1 VRPGHGSPRSRA
13 AVAFVVVCATAWG
26 AAPARA
32 NARLETEEQRISR
45 ILQST
50 LVAHGAE
57 VHRCFEKALADTMEV
72 AGKIELAVDVGEGGR
87 VTKTAPAL
95 DEAQSPV
102 LLACLQTS
110 AETWSFAGISPG
122 STVIVPLDFEGQAA
136 QFTLK
141 AADAPDHGPG
151 APGAKGALVPKGKRP
166 VATPS
171 APPPFSVK
179 LLVDEQT
186 MRARQASLSLLTV
199 APASRIAMHKHP
211 VSEILYVLKG
221 HARILSQP
229 GTPPERLDEG
239 TAVFIPV
246 GAPHV
251 IENMGRQTPA
261 VLLDYFVPMGPERV
275 YRDPTDPVGRNA
287 FEVIRGAAA
296 PGGAAAAVAAP
307 IRWGIASA
315 SKVEPITLAGGK
327 ARVHKLLT
335 TENTGQATAYLG
347 VLEAEPGA
355 EIPRHVHTSAEILY
369 VVSGGGTLTVG
380 AEQLPFGPDTAI
392 HVPENQPHAAAF
404 TGPDKTIMIQ
414 LYAPGG
420 PEQRFVGAPGSS
432 PRAPGTKP

>member
-1 VRPGHGSPRSRA
+1 VRPSHGSPRARA
-13 AVAFVVVCATAWG
+13 TVAFVVVSATAWG
-26 AAPARA
+26 AAPASA

-72 AGKIELAVDVGEGGR
+72 AGKIELAVDVGDGGR

-141 AADAPDHGPG
+141 AAD

-229 GTPPERLDEG
+229 GTSPERLDEG
-239 TAVFIPV
+239 MAIFIPV

-275 YRDPTDPVGRNA
+275 YRDPTDPVGRSA
-287 FEVIRGAAA
+287 FEVIRGPAQ
-296 PGGAAAAVAAP
+296 PGGVATSVAAP
-307 IRWGIASA
+307 IRWGIATA
-315 SKVEPITLAGGK
+315 SKVEPIALAGGK
-327 ARVHKLLT
+327 ARVRKLLT
-335 TENTGQATAYLG
+335 TENTGQAAAYLG
-347 VLEAEPGA
+347 LLEADPGA
-355 EIPRHVHTSAEILY
+355 EVPRHLHPTSAEILY

-392 HVPENQPHAAAF
+392 HIPENQPHAAAF

-414 LYAPGG
+414 LYTPAG
-420 PEQRFVGAPGSS
+420 PEQRFVGAPGPS
-432 PRAPGTKP
+432 PRAPGAKP